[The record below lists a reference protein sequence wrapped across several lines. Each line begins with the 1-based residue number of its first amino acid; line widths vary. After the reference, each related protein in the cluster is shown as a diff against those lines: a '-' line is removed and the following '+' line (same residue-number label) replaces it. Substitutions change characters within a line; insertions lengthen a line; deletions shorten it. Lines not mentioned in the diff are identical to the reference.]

1 MFPVCITP
9 PPLGGWV
16 YGRKR
21 PRRRERLSL
30 MAVVKEIEALAR
42 GQMGT
47 KRAKVGHTESEHRRG
62 VRRVRLNRYGKV
74 YTRERSR

>member
-42 GQMGT
+42 GQMGAPNVLKLAT
-47 KRAKVGHTESEHRRG
+47 QSLNTEE
-62 VRRVRLNRYGKV
+62 V
-74 YTRERSR
+74 